1 MITNDRQYKIAK
13 SQVENF
19 SQALSEL
26 MFSTSTIQN
35 IHPKLL
41 VAQKNAIESKMNE
54 LIAEVKEYEKLKEGK
69 IAITEV
75 NSIADLPMALIKARI
90 ANGMT
95 QADLAE
101 KVGVKM
107 QQIQR
112 YEAEIYETASLKTL
126 IRIAEHMQIKL
137 NGEVQ
142 IKNVE
147 APENLDVKNYPF
159 KQMFSRKWFGN
170 FIGSYNDAVI
180 DSKNLI
186 EKLFESAGLDKLQN
200 TLTKKSIRTGS
211 TLNMFA
217 LNAWYARILIKAKAQ
232 TVSGNYNKNTIT
244 ESWLKGLAELSTQN
258 DSPLK
263 AAEYLRNSG
272 IRFIVE
278 PPLEGTFLDGA
289 ALLWENNE
297 PVVAMTLRHDRL
309 DNFWFVLFHELAHIR
324 LHLSDNVTA
333 IFDDLDIKKDGIE
346 KEADDFSLNALIP
359 EEVWRKS
366 LVRFSASTETIV
378 NQAKTL
384 KIHPALVAGRIR
396 RQTGQYFLF
405 SDLIGQ
411 GQVRLNFSTEYKN

>member
-186 EKLFESAGLDKLQN
+186 EK
-200 TLTKKSIRTGS
+200 TL
-211 TLNMFA
+211 
-217 LNAWYARILIKAKAQ
+217 
-232 TVSGNYNKNTIT
+232 
-244 ESWLKGLAELSTQN
+244 
-258 DSPLK
+258 
-263 AAEYLRNSG
+263 
-272 IRFIVE
+272 
-278 PPLEGTFLDGA
+278 
-289 ALLWENNE
+289 
-297 PVVAMTLRHDRL
+297 
-309 DNFWFVLFHELAHIR
+309 
-324 LHLSDNVTA
+324 
-333 IFDDLDIKKDGIE
+333 
-346 KEADDFSLNALIP
+346 
-359 EEVWRKS
+359 
-366 LVRFSASTETIV
+366 
-378 NQAKTL
+378 
-384 KIHPALVAGRIR
+384 
-396 RQTGQYFLF
+396 
-405 SDLIGQ
+405 
-411 GQVRLNFSTEYKN
+411 